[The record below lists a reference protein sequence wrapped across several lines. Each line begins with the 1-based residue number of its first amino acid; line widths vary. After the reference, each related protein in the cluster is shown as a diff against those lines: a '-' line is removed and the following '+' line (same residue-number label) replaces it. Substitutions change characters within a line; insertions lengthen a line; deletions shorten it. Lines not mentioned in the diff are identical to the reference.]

1 MGAGPGDAGGETS
14 AHMIDE
20 SIFSQLHFRALMDVA
35 SEGIHILDE
44 TGLLVDANQ
53 VFLEELRRG
62 REAVGSLY
70 LWEWNHTA
78 LPERL
83 LENVTRIVTTGES
96 TRFETV
102 HVRADGTEFEVEV
115 TTNMVRIGSRRLIY
129 AASRDISARKANE
142 RALNEALREQQAF
155 AGSLRDAL
163 SFSQTVLLESPVGLG
178 IYKATGD
185 CVLANDAYAALVGA
199 SRVQLESQNFF
210 KIQSWQ
216 RTGMLDA
223 CLRTLAEQHEVYYEI
238 HTQTSFGREAWARCH
253 VLPIQLSGEAHLLIQ
268 FVDLSQIKRAEAE
281 LERYR
286 LQLEDLVKERTEQ
299 LAAAMRAAEQ
309 ASIAKSAFLANMS
322 HEIRTP
328 LNAILGMSA
337 LVRRDG
343 ATPGQA
349 NRLDKLDAAGRHL
362 LGLIN
367 QILDLS
373 KVEAE
378 RLEFDTA
385 VFEPCRLL
393 ADVVDMVAGVAAE
406 KGLVLLSQCDS
417 GLRLCGDVMRLTQ
430 AMANLANN
438 AVKFTE
444 TGTVTLRVLVTPD
457 EPGMVIFRFEVEDEG
472 IGIAPHVL
480 DKLFNPF
487 VQADSSIS
495 RDYGGTGLGLALTR
509 RLAEAMGGEAGATS
523 TVGRGSTF
531 WITARLKEA
540 AVEQCVAEAPG
551 VREVAVPRVP
561 VQGPFRILLVED
573 EPFNREIA
581 IEFLADA
588 AAEVDVAENGEIAV
602 EKATVTRYDLILMDM
617 QMPVMDG
624 LEATRRIRTLPHG
637 AAVPIVALTANAYSE
652 DRLRCIDAGMDDFLP
667 KPMSAAILLSL
678 LDKWLG
684 QSSRNV

>member
-1 MGAGPGDAGGETS
+1 MASDPEGVGFDAQ
-14 AHMIDE
+14 APMLDE
-20 SIFSQLHFRALMDVA
+20 SVFVQPHFRALMDVA

-53 VFLEELRRG
+53 VFLDGLGQSRD
-62 REAVGSLY
+62 AVGALFV
-70 LWEWNHTA
+70 WDWDHTA
-78 LPERL
+78 APDRL
-83 LENVTRIVTTGES
+83 LADVNRLVSTGEP

-115 TTNMVRIGSRRLIY
+115 TTNTVWIGHRRLIY
-129 AASRDISARKANE
+129 AASRDISARKADE
-142 RALNEALREQQAF
+142 RALNQALSEQRDFAASLRE
-155 AGSLRDAL
+155 AL
-163 SFSQTVLLESPVGLG
+163 SFSQTVLLKSPVGLG
-178 IYKATGD
+178 IYKATGE

-199 SRVQLESQNFF
+199 SRTQLEAQNFF
-210 KIQSWQ
+210 HIEAWK

-223 CLRTLAEQHEVYYEI
+223 CLRTLSEQQEVFYEI
-238 HTQTSFGREAWARCH
+238 HTQSSFGREAWARCH
-253 VLPIQLSGEAHLLIQ
+253 LLPIQLSGEAHLLIQ
-268 FVDLSQIKRAEAE
+268 FVDLSQIKHAEAE
-281 LERYR
+281 LKRYR

-299 LAAAMRAAEQ
+299 LATAMRAAEQ

-349 NRLDKLDAAGRHL
+349 SRLDKLDAAGRHL

-378 RLEFDTA
+378 RLDFD
-385 VFEPCRLL
+385 VVVLEPRRLL
-393 ADVVDMVAGVAAE
+393 EDVVDMIAGAAAE
-406 KGLVLLSQCDS
+406 KGLVLLAQCDADQY
-417 GLRLCGDVMRLTQ
+417 LCGDVMRLTQ

-438 AVKFTE
+438 AVKFTQ
-444 TGTVTLRVLVTPD
+444 TGTVAMRLSAVPD
-457 EPGMVIFRFEVEDEG
+457 ELGMALLRFEVQDEG
-472 IGIAPHVL
+472 IGIAPQVL
-480 DKLFNPF
+480 EKLFQPF

-509 RLAEAMGGEAGATS
+509 RLAQAMGGEAGATS
-523 TVGRGSTF
+523 TLGVGSTF
-531 WITARLKEA
+531 WFTARLKLA
-540 AVEQCVAEAPG
+540 APG
-551 VREVAVPRVP
+551 QAVATPVGNKAAPMPRAP
-561 VQGPFRILLVED
+561 AQGPFRILLVED

-581 IEFLADA
+581 MEFLSDSS
-588 AAEVDVAENGEIAV
+588 AEVDVAENGLVAV
-602 EKATVTRYDLILMDM
+602 EKATQTRYDLILMDM

-624 LEATRRIRTLPHG
+624 LEATRRIRALPHG
-637 AAVPIVALTANAYSE
+637 GTVPILALTANAYSE

-667 KPMSAAILLSL
+667 KPMSAATLLSL
-678 LDKWLG
+678 MDKWLG
-684 QSSRNV
+684 QSSRTV